1 MDIVCLGEL
10 LVDMF
15 PAELGRS
22 LVEVSAF
29 RPKPGGAPAN
39 VAVAAVRLGV
49 QSAFIG
55 KVGDDPFGHH
65 LADVLKREGVE
76 VRGMRFDQEARTAMA
91 FIAMPDANTYEILFY
106 RNPGAD
112 MRLRADELDR
122 ELLEATHAL
131 HFGSLSLIQEPSR
144 SATMEAVRIARQAGA
159 LISFD
164 VNYRPDLWS
173 RSEARDRVMA
183 TIPYVDLLKVNEVEL
198 ALLARPRP
206 EPVQGSRPELVEGS
220 RPGLVEGRST
230 ELGRR
235 GEDLHASSK
244 ALLEHG
250 PDLCVVTLGP
260 SGSFFQVAEGG
271 EYVPAFEVHTVD
283 ATGCGDGF
291 VAGLLCQLV
300 NPLPG
305 SPLGREKGSWREQLS
320 PARMRE
326 VLRYANAV
334 GALTALT
341 QGVIPALPTAD
352 QVQEFLAK
360 HD

>member
-15 PAELGRS
+15 PAELGRR

-39 VAVAAVRLGV
+39 VAVAAVRLGAR
-49 QSAFIG
+49 SAFIG
-55 KVGDDPFGHH
+55 KVGDEAFGHH
-65 LADVLKREGVE
+65 LADVLRQEGVD
-76 VRGMRFDQEARTAMA
+76 VRGMRYDKEARTGMA
-91 FIAMPDANTYEILFY
+91 FIAMPDENTAEFVFY

-122 ELLEATHAL
+122 ELLQETRAF

-144 SATMEAVRIARQAGA
+144 SATMEAANMARQAGA

-164 VNYRPDLWS
+164 VNYRPTLWNS
-173 RSEARDRVMA
+173 PQEAYDRIMA
-183 TIPYVDLLKVNEVEL
+183 TVPHVDLLKVNEVEL
-198 ALLARPRP
+198 ALLA
-206 EPVQGSRPELVEGS
+206 GSK
-220 RPGLVEGRST
+220 
-230 ELGRR
+230 
-235 GEDLHASSK
+235 DLDAASK
-244 ALLEHG
+244 ALLKQG

-260 SGSFFQVAEGG
+260 NGSFFRVAEGG
-271 EYVPAFEVHTVD
+271 EHVPPFKVQTVD
-283 ATGCGDGF
+283 ATGCGDAF

-300 NPLPG
+300 VG
-305 SPLGREKGSWREQLS
+305 ADWREQLS
-320 PARMRE
+320 PARMRG

-352 QVQEFLAK
+352 QVDEFLAQY
-360 HD
+360 DE